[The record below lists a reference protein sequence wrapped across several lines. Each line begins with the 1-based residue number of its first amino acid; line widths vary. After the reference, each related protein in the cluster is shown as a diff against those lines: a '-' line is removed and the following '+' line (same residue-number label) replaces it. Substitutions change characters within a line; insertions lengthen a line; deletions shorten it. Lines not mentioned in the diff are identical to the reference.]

1 MREIVGGTEMKD
13 VIYVALA
20 VLIVT
25 IVMLSGCTGVLGPEE
40 TEKFNREVP
49 AKPGSDLAVVN
60 RNGGVDMG
68 IWEEDYVAVT
78 AVKRTFYG
86 RAELEKARIEVTEN
100 DPILIWT
107 VHTGMN
113 ARVSVDYTVQIPADV
128 VLRGIDT
135 SNGQIRLQG
144 VQVAGTEIH
153 TSNGPVI
160 VDGAPGGDLTAVTS
174 NGWINLSGVE
184 GYVTAKTSNDGIMV
198 ERSGGV
204 GDLQASNGPIS
215 AEISAIRGD
224 VTISTSNGEIALRIA
239 KDLNARVIAT
249 TSNGRIAIRDLPLR
263 VSESTETSVLGSLGA
278 GGPTITIVTSNGDIN
293 LAGL

>member
-1 MREIVGGTEMKD
+1 
-13 VIYVALA
+13 
-20 VLIVT
+20 
-25 IVMLSGCTGVLGPEE
+25 
-40 TEKFNREVP
+40 
-49 AKPGSDLAVVN
+49 
-60 RNGGVDMG
+60 
-68 IWEEDYVAVT
+68 
-78 AVKRTFYG
+78 
-86 RAELEKARIEVTEN
+86 
-100 DPILIWT
+100 
-107 VHTGMN
+107 
-113 ARVSVDYTVQIPADV
+113 
-128 VLRGIDT
+128 
-135 SNGQIRLQG
+135 
-144 VQVAGTEIH
+144 
-153 TSNGPVI
+153 
-160 VDGAPGGDLTAVTS
+160 
-174 NGWINLSGVE
+174 
-184 GYVTAKTSNDGIMV
+184 MV